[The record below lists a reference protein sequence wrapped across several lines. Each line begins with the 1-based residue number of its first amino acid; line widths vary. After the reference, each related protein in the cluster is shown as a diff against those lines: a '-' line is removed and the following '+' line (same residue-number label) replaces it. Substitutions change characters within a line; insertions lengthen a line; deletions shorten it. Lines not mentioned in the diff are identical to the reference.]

1 MDHFAMHQL
10 YRFYKNKSFD
20 GVCPQC
26 SKKQF
31 RSYLKTTDKERGN
44 LFLGILKA
52 NQQKKKKF

>member
-1 MDHFAMHQL
+1 MHQL